1 MACFYQWQDGW
12 TMPTVFL
19 LTPNLTVYSKR
30 LVPLLQRGEQYLN
43 GNYFLKPPALVMRR
57 AAVTCA
63 AGSDP
68 QAAFALLWGGQRT
81 VGCSSPPLL
90 HASGGPDMTKG
101 VKLTFPACMLLRHS
115 SVSDGP
121 SWLIKLVFVLHFV
134 EYRVRTGIG
143 FRLQLTKLEVFLNF
157 PFLKKERISVST
169 FKEYVWLNLHEYECV
184 VMG

>member
-1 MACFYQWQDGW
+1 
-12 TMPTVFL
+12 
-19 LTPNLTVYSKR
+19 
-30 LVPLLQRGEQYLN
+30 
-43 GNYFLKPPALVMRR
+43 
-57 AAVTCA
+57 
-63 AGSDP
+63 
-68 QAAFALLWGGQRT
+68 
-81 VGCSSPPLL
+81 
-90 HASGGPDMTKG
+90 
-101 VKLTFPACMLLRHS
+101 MLLRHS

-157 PFLKKERISVST
+157 LFLKKERISVST